1 MKSKCIVNSPYEII
15 DVIHN
20 YKPYVIKIKCIC
32 CTENSFIKYEDPV
45 ITEHKL
51 KIGMSSYPIK
61 LIERVTI
68 RYYNKEFDFKE
79 EIQFKVS
86 SKYFAA
92 LLNDDAK
99 ESLLEFINKE

>member
-1 MKSKCIVNSPYEII
+1 MKFKCIVNSPYEII
-15 DVIHN
+15 DVIPD

-32 CTENSFIKYEDPV
+32 CTETGFIAYENPIV
-45 ITEHKL
+45 TEHKL
-51 KIGMSSYPIK
+51 TIGIRSYPIK
-61 LIERVTI
+61 LIEKVTI
-68 RYYNKEFDFKE
+68 RYYDEEFDSKE

>member
-15 DVIHN
+15 DVIPD

-32 CTENSFIKYEDPV
+32 CTETGFIAYENPIV
-45 ITEHKL
+45 TEHKL
-51 KIGMSSYPIK
+51 TIGIRSYPIK

-68 RYYNKEFDFKE
+68 RYYSKEFDFKE

-86 SKYFAA
+86 SSI
-92 LLNDDAK
+92 
-99 ESLLEFINKE
+99 SLHF

>member
-1 MKSKCIVNSPYEII
+1 MKFKCIVNSPYEII
-15 DVIHN
+15 DVIPN

-32 CTENSFIKYEDPV
+32 CTENSFIKYENPV

-61 LIERVTI
+61 LIEKFTI
-68 RYYNKEFDFKE
+68 RYYDEEFDSKE